1 MRDEYDISSLN
12 PKKNPYTNRLKQQ
25 ITISVDGETINF
37 LKKMSDKTGLSY
49 QALIS
54 LYLSDCAKNNRQVNI
69 S

>member
-1 MRDEYDISSLN
+1 MRDEYDIQSLN
-12 PKKNPYTNRLKQQ
+12 PRKNPYLDRLKQQ
-25 ITISVDGETINF
+25 ITINVDVETINF
-37 LKKMSDKTGLSY
+37 FKKMSDKTGLSY